1 MSTET
6 EKSGRLARWSERKLG
21 QDREEAEAAPSVPA
35 ATEAPQEA
43 SVVPPEDLD
52 LPDID
57 SLTADSDF
65 SAFMAEGVPGELKN
79 LALRK
84 LWRSDPV
91 YANLDGL
98 NDYDPEHVS
107 FLVQAAETAKDML
120 GKALAAQPDEAPDK
134 VAEAAADEEPIAA
147 ATEDDEVTTPEDEEP
162 A

>member
-21 QDREEAEAAPSVPA
+21 QDREEAEAVPA
-35 ATEAPQEA
+35 IPDAAEAPEEA
-43 SVVPPEDLD
+43 AVVAPEDLD
-52 LPDID
+52 LPDIE

-65 SAFMAEGVPGELKN
+65 SVFMSEGVPDELKN

-107 FLVQAAETAKDML
+107 FLVQAAETAKEML
-120 GKALAAQPDEAPDK
+120 GKALAGQPDETPLT
-134 VAEAAADEEPIAA
+134 AEDDLPADEQPIAA
-147 ATEDDEVTTPEDEEP
+147 IEEDEMAPTEDEEP